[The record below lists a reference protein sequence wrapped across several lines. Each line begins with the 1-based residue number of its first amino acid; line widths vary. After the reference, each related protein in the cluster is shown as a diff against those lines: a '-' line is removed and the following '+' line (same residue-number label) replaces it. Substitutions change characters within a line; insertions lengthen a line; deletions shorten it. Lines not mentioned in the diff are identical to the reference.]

1 MPQLHC
7 FPIALAAVAL
17 LAPAA
22 FAVPATYAPRVAAG
36 AHVQVV
42 TVDLR
47 DPHTT
52 LDIGLA
58 NDAPRANTAQETFGD
73 EPFARMVA
81 RAHAAAVINGT
92 FFSKD
97 AQKRVMGNMVR
108 GGALVKYSQW
118 ENAGTTFGLLPGN
131 RPVMVTA
138 RAEGKPDWQSH
149 QLSITCG
156 PRLLMN
162 GQPWLHPADEGFR
175 DSHVL
180 GVAGRSALGYS
191 RDGRWLYL
199 VSFDSGVSLAQEA
212 RAMKALGAWEAMNL
226 DGGAS
231 RALAVR
237 GRTVVSPGRALTN
250 VLAVYDGRVPAP
262 LSKVKASNPNLS
274 H

>member
-1 MPQLHC
+1 
-7 FPIALAAVAL
+7 
-17 LAPAA
+17 
-22 FAVPATYAPRVAAG
+22 
-36 AHVQVV
+36 
-42 TVDLR
+42 
-47 DPHTT
+47 
-52 LDIGLA
+52 
-58 NDAPRANTAQETFGD
+58 
-73 EPFARMVA
+73 VA

-108 GGALVKYSQW
+108 GGAFVKYSQW